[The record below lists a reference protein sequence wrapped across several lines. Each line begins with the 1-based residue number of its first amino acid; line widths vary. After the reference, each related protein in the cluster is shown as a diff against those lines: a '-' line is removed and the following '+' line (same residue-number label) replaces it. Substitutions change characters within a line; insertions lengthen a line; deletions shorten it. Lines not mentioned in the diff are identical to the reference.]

1 MLDPPFF
8 HSKVNTGGFGVKDM
22 MDTWTRQMGLPYIN
36 ISLKTEGA
44 KTVVTATQTRFLANK
59 ETVFDPEESPFRYI
73 TTVYRI
79 FIVKISNSYL

>member
-36 ISLKTEGA
+36 ISLRTEGA
-44 KTVVTATQTRFLANK
+44 KTVVTATQTRFLASK
-59 ETVFDPEESPFRYI
+59 DTVFDPEESPFRYN
-73 TTVYRI
+73 YRI
-79 FIVKISNSYL
+79 FIVKFSNSYL